1 MPYTPDYGAFYR
13 VRSMMEQLPGG
24 MQMFQQTLSQLNRQ
38 LGLQQRRERMMGE
51 QMNIPPH
58 LRFGFL
64 QQSYPELYGRYAGG
78 VTQAAM
84 QAPQINLQRAQ
95 AIAGI
100 QGQIESLRQ
109 VQEQIRLQEEQIKLQ
124 EEAQRTNFW
133 DILGTVG
140 GLGIGVAGLL
150 FPPALPATMGLG
162 MGAAVQRGWQ
172 AGGYARPSTWPSYLE
187 PWG

>member
-1 MPYTPDYGAFYR
+1 MAYTPDYGAFYR
-13 VRSMMEQLPGG
+13 VRGMMEQLPGG

-38 LGLQQRRERMMGE
+38 LGLQQRRERMLGE

-58 LRFGFL
+58 LRFGF
-64 QQSYPELYGRYAGG
+64 QQQAYPELYGRYAGG

-84 QAPQINLQRAQ
+84 QAPQIDLQRAQ

-109 VQEQIRLQEEQIKLQ
+109 AQEQIRLQEE
-124 EEAQRTNFW
+124 AQKTNFW

-150 FPPALPATMGLG
+150 FPPAMPLSGLY
-162 MGAAVQRGWQ
+162 AQ
-172 AGGYARPSTWPSYLE
+172 ARPPQIPYMMPQFQYPTSPTYL
-187 PWG
+187 P